1 MYPER
6 RQDLLYLERHI
17 ANQFAGRDVLE
28 VAAGTGYWTQFIC
41 QKANSILATDVIVE
55 ALAQIKLRGGTDTVS
70 TRLIDAYS
78 LDELHQ
84 TYTGAFAGLW
94 FSHVPVGRRREWLV
108 SLQRRLD
115 PGAIVVLLDN
125 SLAQCERIP
134 LTYSDERGNT
144 YQDRFTDSGEIYRVL
159 KNFPTEKD
167 LLEATSGLG
176 SGRRYQELE
185 HFWLFKY
192 VVDSPLVQ

>member
-144 YQDRFTDSGEIYRVL
+144 YQDRLADSGEIYRVL